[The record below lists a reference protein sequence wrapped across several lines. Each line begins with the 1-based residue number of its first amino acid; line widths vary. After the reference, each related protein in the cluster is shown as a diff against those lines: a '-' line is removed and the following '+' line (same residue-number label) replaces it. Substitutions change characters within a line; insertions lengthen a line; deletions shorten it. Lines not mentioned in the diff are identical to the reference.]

1 VRGQASPQLADA
13 GVSLVT
19 AAAYNFPVPPI
30 ARSRAA
36 GVTIACGHDGIHDLW
51 SPYGSGDMLD
61 RAMHLAYRSTFRRDE
76 EIEIALEAAT
86 YGGARALGLKAYGLE
101 PGAGR
106 HSSRRREHPGGGS
119 RDAPS
124 P

>member
-1 VRGQASPQLADA
+1 VRGQASRQLADA

-30 ARSRAA
+30 ARLRAA
-36 GVTIACGHDGIHDLW
+36 GVTIACGHDGIRDLW
-51 SPYGSGDMLD
+51 SPFGSGDMLE

-76 EIEIALEAAT
+76 EIEGALEAAT

-101 PGAGR
+101 L
-106 HSSRRREHPGGGS
+106 GGGLT
-119 RDAPS
+119 
-124 P
+124 